1 VTAIFVGDV
10 SFYDII
16 SNENFVMLYLIK
28 SSSFPLYC
36 NILYLMCGREVFIL
50 ILKRSK
56 IVNISTYKRKR
67 QLRKKKIW
75 VIKNKAWVIT
85 IMSVVGLSSSIWFF
99 KGDPSSN
106 FSNPNQINYDKMYPN
121 LYSMPHP

>member
-50 ILKRSK
+50 ISKRSK
-56 IVNISTYKRKR
+56 IVNISTYKRKI

-75 VIKNKAWVIT
+75 VIKNPKQIT
-85 IMSVVGLSSSIWFF
+85 
-99 KGDPSSN
+99 
-106 FSNPNQINYDKMYPN
+106 YDQMYPN
-121 LYSMPHP
+121 LYFMPHP